1 MEREARISS
10 RIIVD
15 FMERERQEFH
25 QELYLSF
32 FLFFEKLI
40 FVTHMSNDSWIVCL
54 NEIRKLQDTT
64 NNSKLKMTVQ
74 QNRGY
79 GFLNDVILVWER
91 EDLWTNFQETH
102 ILPLAALVRTRQTT
116 LFVAKTLLWFIYP
129 YKEMGEV
136 GPARCML
143 GMDKLVFLKD
153 LQDLKETDEDDD
165 VSH

>member
-1 MEREARISS
+1 
-10 RIIVD
+10 
-15 FMERERQEFH
+15 
-25 QELYLSF
+25 
-32 FLFFEKLI
+32 
-40 FVTHMSNDSWIVCL
+40 
-54 NEIRKLQDTT
+54 
-64 NNSKLKMTVQ
+64 MTVQ